1 MHYIVNLIETIKEFN
16 YSSTNHSLSVHK
28 IIQIQTTEFANW
40 DYCLIHNVA
49 DVKPK
54 SILTNIEL
62 VLSLC
67 VANGKQEKID
77 VFVCSTK
84 MGCSVS
90 NLILSAFWRR
100 YPRKNDTIFAYH
112 ATRADHCSFHFP
124 SKQSL
129 ITSHFVP
136 RLFIRSFINEVERI
150 FCDTKFFMEGSSK
163 LGFLC
168 FRKKFMTLYPEMVKA
183 SPGCCELSIQNNFH

>member
-1 MHYIVNLIETIKEFN
+1 MLIETMKEFD
-16 YSSTNHSLSVHK
+16 YSSTNHSLSVNK
-28 IIQIQTTEFANW
+28 RIQIQTTQFANW

-54 SILTNIEL
+54 SILTNIKL
-62 VLSLC
+62 VLSLR

-84 MGCSVS
+84 MGRSVS
-90 NLILSAFWRR
+90 NLILSAFGRR
-100 YPRKNDTIFAYH
+100 YPRKNDSIFAYH
-112 ATRADHCSFHFP
+112 ATRADHSSFHFP

-129 ITSHFVP
+129 ITSHFVS
-136 RLFIRSFINEVERI
+136 RFFIRSFINEIERI

-168 FRKKFMTLYPEMVKA
+168 FGKKFMTLYPEMVKA
-183 SPGCCELSIQNNFH
+183 SPGCCELSI